1 MLTKA
6 ARIKNA
12 FEILLYVSSLLVY
25 LSVRSFLITSCGL
38 KPLAS
43 VLNFSL
49 SFSIPHMLL
58 KSVLDEFHLNQ
69 ANWFETG
76 AATPPDPPPHPV
88 RLEEPFWS
96 MPMPFVCL
104 PCFFFF
110 LVCNGESRDPTNDN
124 CPTGRGLWN
133 QHTQT
138 CICTITTGEQTGSY
152 MQMECYYCIINLF
165 MHNCI
170 ENKSIGWL

>member
-6 ARIKNA
+6 ARIKKCIWN
-12 FEILLYVSSLLVY
+12 IIVCVLSVSPP
-25 LSVRSFLITSCGL
+25 VRSFLITSCGL

-76 AATPPDPPPHPV
+76 AATHPPAAMCKWDV
-88 RLEEPFWS
+88 
-96 MPMPFVCL
+96 
-104 PCFFFF
+104 
-110 LVCNGESRDPTNDN
+110 
-124 CPTGRGLWN
+124 
-133 QHTQT
+133 
-138 CICTITTGEQTGSY
+138 
-152 MQMECYYCIINLF
+152 IIASLMLF

-170 ENKSIGWL
+170 ENKSIGLVVNNKMIEVWSACAFIYCSHALT